1 MIFLESIE
9 TRLSRST
16 LGPFLLVCLP
26 FCSLL
31 EVTVQFDVAGVDKPI
46 TLAVLRAPI
55 AILFLAL
62 PVLPGAI
69 LLRGIV

>member
-1 MIFLESIE
+1 
-9 TRLSRST
+9 
-16 LGPFLLVCLP
+16 
-26 FCSLL
+26 
-31 EVTVQFDVAGVDKPI
+31 VAGVDKPI

-55 AILFLAL
+55 AIFLAL